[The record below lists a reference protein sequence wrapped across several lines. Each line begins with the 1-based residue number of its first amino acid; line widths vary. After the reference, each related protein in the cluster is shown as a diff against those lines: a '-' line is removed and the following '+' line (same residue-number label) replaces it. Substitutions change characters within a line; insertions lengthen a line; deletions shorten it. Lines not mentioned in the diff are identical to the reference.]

1 MRNRKNW
8 KKIAAIL
15 MTTAFLLQGT
25 AAMAEEAPAAET
37 PVTEAVQT
45 KAAPETEAPQ
55 TEAPQTE
62 APQTEAPQTE
72 APQTEAPQTEAPQTE
87 APQTEAPQTE
97 APVTE
102 APATEA
108 PVTETPAT
116 EAPVT
121 EAPATEAPATEA
133 PVTEA
138 PATEAPATEAPVTE
152 APATEAPATEA
163 PAEETLPAETEIET
177 ETETEKVVYK
187 TSFRFENEEV
197 LITAGASEAAK
208 LPENTE
214 MRVEK
219 LQPGTQAYEAAKA
232 VVEAK
237 TGAREGMEYLFYDV
251 NFFSDGQKVSYPEGT
266 VTIQIQ
272 FKQEQ
277 KNSAEG
283 NQSVLH
289 IDENSQVKDVTAP
302 TAEGSA
308 MSSVNFAL

>member
-45 KAAPETEAPQ
+45 KAAPE
-55 TEAPQTE
+55 
-62 APQTEAPQTE
+62 
-72 APQTEAPQTEAPQTE
+72 
-87 APQTEAPQTE
+87 
-97 APVTE
+97 
-102 APATEA
+102 
-108 PVTETPAT
+108 
-116 EAPVT
+116 
-121 EAPATEAPATEA
+121 
-133 PVTEA
+133 
-138 PATEAPATEAPVTE
+138 
-152 APATEAPATEA
+152 TEA

-277 KNSAEG
+277 KNSAKEIRAYFT
-283 NQSVLH
+283 LMR
-289 IDENSQVKDVTAP
+289 I
-302 TAEGSA
+302 
-308 MSSVNFAL
+308 LR

>member
-25 AAMAEEAPAAET
+25 AATAEEAPAAET

-45 KAAPETEAPQ
+45 KAAPE
-55 TEAPQTE
+55 
-62 APQTEAPQTE
+62 
-72 APQTEAPQTEAPQTE
+72 
-87 APQTEAPQTE
+87 
-97 APVTE
+97 
-102 APATEA
+102 
-108 PVTETPAT
+108 
-116 EAPVT
+116 
-121 EAPATEAPATEA
+121 
-133 PVTEA
+133 
-138 PATEAPATEAPVTE
+138 
-152 APATEAPATEA
+152 TEA